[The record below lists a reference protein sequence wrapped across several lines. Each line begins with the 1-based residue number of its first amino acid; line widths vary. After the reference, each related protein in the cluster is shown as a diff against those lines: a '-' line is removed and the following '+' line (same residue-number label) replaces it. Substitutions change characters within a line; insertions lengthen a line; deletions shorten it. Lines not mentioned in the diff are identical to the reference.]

1 MAYKPKPVDTSRVR
15 LTDSLLELT
24 ELLAE
29 NTHEVWAQQ
38 RLDDGWTLGPERS
51 DEKKHHPCLV
61 PYDQLPESEKEYDR
75 QTALE
80 TLRVIAALGFRI
92 DRTGEGGAEGLRR
105 PEGESEEASAIEEAL
120 QKGSGMGLSSLLALW
135 RMQRASGEIL
145 PLEAHQKLG
154 EWILRRGAPLV
165 AYEVFAEGLSRWPGN
180 VRLRQLM
187 GLALARSG
195 ATQRAS
201 EVLQAIADEGHADE
215 ETLGLL
221 ARTYKDLAE
230 QAASPEERRQQL
242 RRACEGYEQAYRR
255 SGGYWT
261 GINAATMA
269 TLLDEPERGQEWA
282 REVREQCLAE
292 LDRALAAE
300 QDPYWIYAT
309 LGEAALVLECH
320 DEAERWYRKA
330 AEAGSGRYGDLSST
344 RRNAR
349 LLLGHLRGDTT
360 SIDQLLPVPRIA
372 VLAGRM
378 SDPETGDRLRLTPE
392 AQQTLRRQI
401 QDRLR
406 ETGAMIGYASTGSEV
421 DIVFS
426 EAVLDVE
433 GEAHIVLPYDKDE
446 FVRDTLEALPDEG
459 WRDRFE
465 GVLERAAEVVTAS
478 QGKLE
483 GGRVALEY
491 ADLILFG
498 LSSLRAAQ
506 LETELVPVTVCDV
519 SLTSLGPAARTMQR
533 WRDRGYR
540 VEVIDLPS
548 IETPAAPLPPGATH
562 AMRESRADF
571 AGEIMVIL
579 FADTVSFSRLT
590 DVAVRRFVQHF
601 LGAIAELVG
610 RSSEAPLAMNT
621 WGDGLFAIFTSVRSA
636 GCFALELTDLISR
649 TDWAGKGLPE
659 DLSLRVALHA
669 GPVWAYTNPVTGK
682 LDYIGTHVTRAA
694 RLEPSTPPG
703 HVYATYGFA
712 SIAAAEGVE
721 EFTCEYVGETP
732 LAKSAGMCPTYHLR
746 RRRSHSRDVGG

>member
-1 MAYKPKPVDTSRVR
+1 MPYKPKPVDTSRVR
-15 LTDSLLELT
+15 LTDNLVELT

-51 DEKKHHPCLV
+51 DEKKHHPCLI
-61 PYDQLPESEKEYDR
+61 PYDDLPESEKEYDR
-75 QTALE
+75 HTALE
-80 TLRVIAALGFRI
+80 TLKVIAALGFRI
-92 DRTGEGGAEGLRR
+92 ERTGDAGAMPLPG
-105 PEGESEEASAIEEAL
+105 SEAAAQGASAIEEAL

-135 RMQRASGEIL
+135 RMQRASGQIL

-165 AYEVFAEGLSRWPGN
+165 AYEVFAEGLTRWPGN

-221 ARTYKDLAE
+221 ARTCKDLAE
-230 QAASPEERRQQL
+230 QASTSEERGRQI
-242 RRACEGYEQAYRR
+242 RRACDGYEQAYRL

-269 TLLDEPERGQEWA
+269 TLLGESERGQVWA
-282 REVREQCLAE
+282 REVREKCVVE
-292 LDRALAAE
+292 LERTLAADD
-300 QDPYWIYAT
+300 DPYWLYAT
-309 LGEAALVLECH
+309 LGEAALVLEAY
-320 DEAERWYRKA
+320 DEAEQWYGQA
-330 AEAGSGRYGDLSST
+330 AEVGSGRYGDLSST

-360 SIDQLLPVPRIA
+360 SIDRLLPVPRIA
-372 VLAGRM
+372 VLAGRL
-378 SDPETGDRLRLTPE
+378 SDPATGEHRALTPE
-392 AQQTLRRQI
+392 AQQALRRQI
-401 QDRLR
+401 QERLR
-406 ETGAMIGYASTGSEV
+406 ETGAMIGYASTGSEI

-446 FVRDTLEALPDEG
+446 FVEDTLASLTDDG

-478 QGKLE
+478 HGKLE

-506 LETELVPVTVCDV
+506 LETELVPVTVCDA
-519 SLTSLGPAARTMQR
+519 SLASLGPAARTIQR

-540 VEVIDLPS
+540 VQVIDLPS
-548 IETPAAPLPPGATH
+548 VGAPGAAPAVEPPRA
-562 AMRESRADF
+562 AAADF

-601 LGAIAELVG
+601 LGAIAELIG
-610 RSSEAPLAMNT
+610 RSPAAPLTMNT
-621 WGDGLFAIFTSVRSA
+621 WGDGLFAIFDSVRSA
-636 GCFALELTDLISR
+636 GCFALELTDLVSR
-649 TDWAGKGLPE
+649 TDWASKELPE
-659 DLSLRVALHA
+659 DLNLRVALHA
-669 GPVWAYTNPVTGK
+669 GPVWSYTNPVTGK
-682 LDYIGTHVTRAA
+682 PDYIGTHVTRAA

-721 EFTCEYVGETP
+721 EFSCEYVGETP

-746 RRRSHSRDVGG
+746 RRTPRG